1 MLCRNVTHVAE
12 VQTLCVEHIQILMDR
27 KITQI
32 PLILISIDG
41 SARSLVVQ
49 VAELTMQCQLP
60 LLFGLA
66 PLPVKIEVA
75 NVNVCAGINLGIET
89 ESQHS
94 LGCQT
99 FKVVIPRTHIIY
111 L

>member
-12 VQTLCVEHIQILMDR
+12 VQTLCVEHI
-27 KITQI
+27 
-32 PLILISIDG
+32 LILISIDG